1 MASAFFH
8 IAVPAVLYAV
18 FKSHTV
24 NFKLFLVAVMC
35 SVIPNNADVI
45 DPFKFGIPYES
56 QWDHR
61 GFTHPLS
68 AALHVM
74 INCDRTSVKNYYGKI

>member
-24 NFKLFLVAVMC
+24 NFKLFQVAVMC
-35 SVIPNNADVI
+35 PVIPDADVI
-45 DPFKFGIPYES
+45 APFKFGIPYDS
-56 QWDHR
+56 QWGHR
-61 GFTHPLS
+61 GFTHSIS